1 MYELV
6 IYFFILLAFAVFLS
20 YQFWKMGSHMKIL
33 KEELIKTQKALEVS
47 KKKEETL
54 QDRLS
59 EMLCRSKGLCL

>member
-1 MYELV
+1 MYQL
-6 IYFFILLAFAVFLS
+6 IAYFLILTAFAAFLA
-20 YQFWKMGSHMKIL
+20 YQFWKISGHMKCL
-33 KEELIKTQKALEVS
+33 KEELIKTQAALEVS

>member
-1 MYELV
+1 MC
-6 IYFFILLAFAVFLS
+6 
-20 YQFWKMGSHMKIL
+20 GHMKVL

>member
-1 MYELV
+1 MYELI

-20 YQFWKMGSHMKIL
+20 YQFWKMCGHMKML
-33 KEELIKTQKALEVS
+33 KEELIKTQQALEVS
-47 KKKEETL
+47 KRKEETL